1 MSGLLK
7 QTQLTSFRGQTDC
20 MPLSLKVDGD
30 AEDASFS
37 PHIYTEQMI
46 FFSRKMPASELNR
59 EKKQVNSAAM
69 GKWLIQL
76 ELQVA
81 GVIDRNKNKWFK
93 LLIGGG
99 SYETSPVY

>member
-46 FFSRKMPASELNR
+46 FFPQDSGIRTQSG
-59 EKKQVNSAAM
+59 KKQVNSAAM

>member
-37 PHIYTEQMI
+37 PHIYTEQMTC
-46 FFSRKMPASELNR
+46 FFRKIPASELNR

-69 GKWLIQL
+69 GK
-76 ELQVA
+76 
-81 GVIDRNKNKWFK
+81 
-93 LLIGGG
+93 
-99 SYETSPVY
+99 

>member
-46 FFSRKMPASELNR
+46 FFPRKIPASELNR